1 MLVGVG
7 IEAADG
13 MGPGG
18 AGGSPAVVGR
28 AKPAVGGMVGGGPA
42 YAIRGS
48 QQRAFLVDAADG
60 LLCVSWCLQVV
71 LAVQVADGL
80 GQAS

>member
-13 MGPGG
+13 MGPRGG
-18 AGGSPAVVGR
+18 GGGPVVVGR

-42 YAIRGS
+42 YAVRGS
-48 QQRAFLVDAADG
+48 QQRAFLVNAADG
-60 LLCVSWCLQVV
+60 LLCVSWCLHVG
-71 LAVQVADGL
+71 LAV
-80 GQAS
+80 